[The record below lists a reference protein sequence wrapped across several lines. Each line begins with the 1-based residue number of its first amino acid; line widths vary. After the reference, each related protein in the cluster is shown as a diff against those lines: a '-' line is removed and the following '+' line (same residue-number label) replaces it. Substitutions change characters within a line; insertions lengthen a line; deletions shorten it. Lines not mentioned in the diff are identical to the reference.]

1 MNQNQTELARQL
13 VASKHWRFLDGMI
26 TACGLR
32 ICEGGKGYAIGFRSG
47 PTRDGG
53 GWYDGP
59 DEGLIPDLDDPATLG
74 CLLALVREV
83 YGPLVWLLWSRG
95 RAPRMEGGDSG
106 FCELRDAF
114 GRRLFPGKIVEHPTE
129 AEALAMALLKAQ

>member
-1 MNQNQTELARQL
+1 M
-13 VASKHWRFLDGMI
+13 VPF
-26 TACGLR
+26 
-32 ICEGGKGYAIGFRSG
+32 GYDDSDAVVMDKAGE
-47 PTRDGG
+47 
-53 GWYDGP
+53 W
-59 DEGLIPDLDDPATLG
+59 LPDLDDPATLG

-114 GRRLFPGKIVEHPTE
+114 GRRVFPGEIVEHPTE